1 MAEPA
6 RKFSVPAQLLHWLIA
21 ALILFQVP
29 LAWYMIDLPVSPDK
43 LASYALHKSLG
54 ITILGL
60 SCCRL
65 AWRWLSP
72 PPPLPADM
80 RPVERALAQLTHGG
94 LYLLSFAM
102 PLSGWMNSSAANF
115 PVSVF
120 RLFTLPD
127 LVAPDP
133 QLHER
138 LELLHRLLSYGL
150 LALLLLHVGAALYH
164 HVLRRDNVLLAMLP
178 FARLR

>member
-1 MAEPA
+1 MAEP
-6 RKFSVPAQLLHWLIA
+6 RQRFSLPAQLFHWLIA
-21 ALILFQVP
+21 GLILFQVP

-43 LASYALHKSLG
+43 LASYALHKSIG

-65 AWRWLSP
+65 AWRWLRP
-72 PPPLPADM
+72 PPPLPAGM
-80 RPVERALAQLTHGG
+80 RLLERALARLTHAG

-102 PLSGWMNSSAANF
+102 PLSGWLNSSAANF

-120 RLFTLPD
+120 GLFTLPN

-133 QLHER
+133 QLQER
-138 LELLHRLLSYGL
+138 AELVHRLLSYGL
-150 LALLLLHVGAALYH
+150 LALLLLHAGAALYH
-164 HVLRRDNVLLAMLP
+164 HFVRRDNVLLAMLP